1 MKKRILAFMMAA
13 AMVFGSAT
21 AVMAADEGQS
31 SAVDTMTV
39 TIKKNYQ
46 VNGADAVSPAETFR
60 FTDATLTAVAG
71 TKYNNAKVVDDE
83 QNVND
88 KMHIPPKVKTITVT
102 GPYYSEGDN
111 TRKKNI
117 TTSEIAAANYDS
129 VGTYIYT
136 FRETAGNTAGNT
148 AGVTYNS
155 DTYRLYVT
163 VINGKTAGTY
173 KIAAAYVKKE
183 GETGKIQE
191 IVNTY
196 QAGKLQITKEVTG
209 NVGDKNKVF
218 DVNVT
223 LTVEAGKTVKAPVS
237 IEANDGTTQDKDEIS
252 TTDWSGNKAKVTVKV
267 KNGTTVELKNLPVG
281 VSYTVAEA
289 PYNDYTTSY
298 TQNGTSVTGTPTSTA
313 VRANATDTVVIKNHK
328 DTTVDTGVIISN
340 LPYILILAAV
350 AAGLVLFAAG
360 KKRRADED

>member
-46 VNGADAVSPAETFR
+46 VNGAEGAKSLAETFR
-60 FTDATLTAVAG
+60 FEDATLAFVAG
-71 TKYNNAKVVDDE
+71 TKYNDPNAVDAEESVDDSM
-83 QNVND
+83 D
-88 KMHIPPKVKTITVT
+88 IPAKVKTITVK
-102 GPYYSEGDN
+102 GPSYSEDDN
-111 TRKKNI
+111 TRERDI
-117 TTSEIAAANYDS
+117 TTAEIAAADYDS

-136 FRETAGNTAGNT
+136 FSETAGNT

-163 VINGKTAGTY
+163 VMNGDAAGTY
-173 KIAAAYVKKE
+173 KIGAAYVKKQ

-237 IEANDGTTQDKDEIS
+237 IVANDGTAQDKAEIAS
-252 TTDWSGNKAKVTVKV
+252 SEWSGNQATVTVKV

-298 TQNGTSVTGTPTSTA
+298 TQNGTRLTGTPADTA
-313 VRANATDTVVIKNHK
+313 VRATATDTVVIKNHK

>member
-31 SAVDTMTV
+31 STADKMTV
-39 TIKKNYQ
+39 TITKNYQ
-46 VNGADAVSPAETFR
+46 VNGADAVSPAETFQ
-60 FTDATLTAVAG
+60 FEDATLTAVAG
-71 TKYNNAKVVDDE
+71 TKYNDANAVDEEKSVD
-83 QNVND
+83 NS
-88 KMHIPPKVKTITVT
+88 MGIPAKVKTITVT
-102 GPYYSEGDN
+102 GPSYSKGDN
-111 TRKKNI
+111 TRKRDI
-117 TTSEIAAANYDS
+117 TTAEIAAAAYDS

-136 FRETAGNTAGNT
+136 FSETAGDT

-163 VINGKTAGTY
+163 VMNGDTAGTY
-173 KIAAAYVKKE
+173 KIGAAYVKKQ

-237 IEANDGTTQDKDEIS
+237 IVANDGTAQDKAEIS
-252 TTDWSGNKAKVTVKV
+252 TADWSGNQATVTVKV

-289 PYNDYTTSY
+289 AYNDYTTSY
-298 TQNGTSVTGTPTSTA
+298 TQNGTGMTGAPTSI
-313 VRANATDTVVIKNHK
+313 RANETDTVVIKNHK